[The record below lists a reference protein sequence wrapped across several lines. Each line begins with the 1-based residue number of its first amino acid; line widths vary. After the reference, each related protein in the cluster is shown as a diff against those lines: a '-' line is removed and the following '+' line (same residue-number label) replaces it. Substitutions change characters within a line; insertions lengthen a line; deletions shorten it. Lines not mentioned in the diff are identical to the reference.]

1 MSLTGRDRKVLLV
14 IAPLLALVAFWF
26 LLLAPKRNEASTLGE
41 ELTKQEERRDTAVA
55 TAERLRDAS
64 KNFRTEY
71 TTLVRL
77 GKAVPSSVDMP
88 SLLVQ
93 LDRAAR
99 GTGIKFSRI
108 VAGDRASA
116 GAAAGGSGAPPPAG
130 GQPPAAGGQQP
141 PVAAGGQQAQS
152 GPGTAAEKGNNAA
165 AGANQSNQARSGDPA
180 KDTQTS
186 APASEGAVPV
196 GGGTPSQTAAPG
208 APAGGAAAGGAAGA
222 AGAPASGV
230 PGLDS
235 VPLEMTFRGDYF
247 DLARFFHRLKRFVRV
262 ANDKIRVQGR
272 LLTIDGLSFVGS
284 STLVSTVRATVYLVP
299 AEQGVSAGATP
310 SGPSQ
315 ATPAATGGS
324 QPAGPASTPAPTA
337 TVSP

>member
-141 PVAAGGQQAQS
+141 PVA
-152 GPGTAAEKGNNAA
+152 
-165 AGANQSNQARSGDPA
+165 QSNQARSGDPT

-324 QPAGPASTPAPTA
+324 QPAPPASTPAPTA